1 MGVSVRQAEKI
12 ATVVKAANVKVESYW
27 PTLFAKLLEKRS
39 VEDLILSV
47 GSGIPP
53 TSISCYYAYDCTMI
67 LIYLYNCLTASCYLQ
82 LCPINVIEPL
92 NTCNMTIILF

>member
-53 TSISCYYAYDCTMI
+53 TLPYYVYVCAHDGNCCSFTLISHVAY
-67 LIYLYNCLTASCYLQ
+67 LIFVDTCCL
-82 LCPINVIEPL
+82 
-92 NTCNMTIILF
+92 

>member
-1 MGVSVRQAEKI
+1 LGVPVRQAEKI

-27 PTLFAKLLEKRS
+27 PALFAKLLEKRS

-53 TSISCYYAYDCTMI
+53 TSLSFYYVYVCAHDSDIS
-67 LIYLYNCLTASCYLQ
+67 
-82 LCPINVIEPL
+82 V
-92 NTCNMTIILF
+92 

>member
-67 LIYLYNCLTASCYLQ
+67 LIYLYNCLTAIVVVL
-82 LCPINVIEPL
+82 P
-92 NTCNMTIILF
+92 